1 MASRNASMAL
11 ALGVL
16 LLTAPALTAQSTTGR
31 IANPEVVEF
40 DVPSGGASEV
50 DGYRVELF
58 PTGSDTK
65 SAAPVK
71 ALEVSSTSTA
81 AEGKLRVDIR
91 GSLEE
96 LPAGEYV
103 ATVRTIRL
111 DTQSARSEPTQPFLV
126 SHSAVAQDLVLE
138 RRERFWT
145 KIAMAVGAVA
155 MIIPFVVR

>member
-1 MASRNASMAL
+1 M
-11 ALGVL
+11 
-16 LLTAPALTAQSTTGR
+16 
-31 IANPEVVEF
+31 
-40 DVPSGGASEV
+40 
-50 DGYRVELF
+50 ELF

-65 SAAPVK
+65 SATPVK

-103 ATVRTIRL
+103 ATVRTVHL
-111 DTQSARSEPTQPFLV
+111 DTQSARSAPTQPFLV
-126 SHSAVAQDLVLE
+126 SHSAAAQDLVVE
-138 RRERFWT
+138 RRERFWS
-145 KIAMAVGAVA
+145 KVAMAIGAVA

>member
-1 MASRNASMAL
+1 MAGRNASMAL
-11 ALGVL
+11 TLGVL

-40 DVPSGGASEV
+40 DVPNAGASEV

-58 PTGSDTK
+58 PTGSDTT

-71 ALEVSSTSTA
+71 ALEVSSTSSA

-91 GSLEE
+91 GSLDE

-111 DTQSARSEPTQPFLV
+111 DAQSARSAPTQPFLV
-126 SHSAVAQDLVLE
+126 SHSAVAQDLVVE

-145 KIAMAVGAVA
+145 KVAMAIGAVA
-155 MIIPFVVR
+155 MIIPFVLR

>member
-1 MASRNASMAL
+1 MASRNTSIAVAMWM
-11 ALGVL
+11 L
-16 LLTAPALTAQSTTGR
+16 LLTPPALTAQSTTGR

-40 DVPSGGASEV
+40 DVSGEDALNV

-58 PTGSDTK
+58 PTGSDTE

-71 ALEVSSTSTA
+71 ALEVGSSSTA
-81 AEGKLRVDIR
+81 GEGKLRVDIR

-111 DTQSARSEPTQPFLV
+111 DTQSARSAPTQPFLV
-126 SHSAVAQDLVLE
+126 SHSAVAQDLVVE

-145 KIAMAVGAVA
+145 RVAMAVGAVA